1 MPSRIRQEKMNIA
14 ASRAMEEQAERSN
27 PLAGRGATPS
37 MGLSQYRG
45 GKMMDEESDTE
56 SVGRQ
61 MRHLLGSCELH
72 ITHTGSGTKKGQTRK
87 TARKAYE
94 EKPMSEAMAMGLHLG
109 KHLHSL
115 HGGAFLDEF
124 GSGMAQCKMSGGNA
138 SQTGRYE
145 GDGWMDVFN
154 TVRSN
159 LPAISSAVG
168 QIGSVIPGADKYTKP
183 LQQGLD
189 VAHQVSEGARKFGYG
204 TKKGEER
211 KTARRAYEPK
221 EESQSVIVPTIEAKG
236 GKKKRAPAGP
246 NDGRR
251 KRAEVV
257 KKVMRE
263 KGMSMIE
270 ASKYVKAHGLY

>member
-14 ASRAMEEQAERSN
+14 ASRALEEQAERTN

-45 GKMMDEESDTE
+45 GKKHKEEDESDNE
-56 SVGRQ
+56 SVGEK
-61 MRHLLGSCELH
+61 MRRMLGSGELH

-124 GSGMAQCKMSGGNA
+124 GAGMAKCKSMEGGNA

-168 QIGSVIPGADKYTKP
+168 QIGNIIPGASQYTKP

-204 TKKGEER
+204 RKK
-211 KTARRAYEPK
+211 K
-221 EESQSVIVPTIEAKG
+221 EKEQTVQIPTMDAPEMVAKG

>member
-1 MPSRIRQEKMNIA
+1 
-14 ASRAMEEQAERSN
+14 MEEQAERTN

-45 GKMMDEESDTE
+45 GKKHEEESDNE

-61 MRHLLGSCELH
+61 MRHMLGSGDLH
-72 ITHTGSGTKKGQTRK
+72 ITHTGGRKKAQK
-87 TARKAYE
+87 EA
-94 EKPMSEAMAMGLHLG
+94 PMSEAMAMGLHLG

-168 QIGSVIPGADKYTKP
+168 QIGSVIPGADRFTKP

-204 TKKGEER
+204 KKE
-211 KTARRAYEPK
+211 KSAT
-221 EESQSVIVPTIEAKG
+221 VHIPTMDAPEMVAKG